1 MVFEAGPEPI
11 QEVIGKGTWITVA
24 LADSVPGR
32 AIMERATTNRNGIE
46 RIGQYRKIIAI

>member
-1 MVFEAGPEPI
+1 VFEAGPEPI
-11 QEVIGKGTWITVA
+11 QAVLGTKTGITVA

-32 AIMERATTNRNGIE
+32 AIMERATTNRIGIE